1 MYVQKKS
8 CGAVTEEPHQT
19 LLRIRRTLGITITNA
34 CSCESSFT
42 DGSLHSLWVCLCVRV
57 SCQSVQRLCWRRKRE
72 KEAGKVH
79 RSDSM
84 QIRVPD
90 MKGVDK
96 WWKGCKK
103 RNAPSGMGGMPKHVT
118 NRLPVAD
125 LQTAARVAS
134 FY

>member
-1 MYVQKKS
+1 MKFHVAAAKATGQ
-8 CGAVTEEPHQT
+8 
-19 LLRIRRTLGITITNA
+19 
-34 CSCESSFT
+34 
-42 DGSLHSLWVCLCVRV
+42 DGSQGDFRA
-57 SCQSVQRLCWRRKRE
+57 R
-72 KEAGKVH
+72 AGKVH

-134 FY
+134 FYHY